1 MFTGK
6 PSARRRKRWA
16 VIAAISLGSVV
27 ATVLLGNF
35 NFVHLIHLKASDLHF
50 LVRGKQATSNVVV
63 IRIDQKSLDHLKDV
77 MMFWHPH
84 FAKAIYAAAE
94 GGAKVLGFDWAFP
107 VDVKKW
113 EPDHDAVLMEA
124 VAKTAPMMPVIC
136 AYVAAMNAKQRDWPV
151 PINMFA
157 AAFNQNAFVNLTAD
171 PDDFIRNQVLIE
183 QPSPEGEFNRGM
195 ALRVAEKFL
204 GADAKFEN
212 GRLMLAG
219 RPIPVTPAQNITI
232 NYAGPPNT
240 FPYVSLWDFL
250 EAAREGRKDQIRQW
264 VKGKAV
270 MLGPDLETEDRHST
284 PYYTAFSGSKFN
296 TAGVEIHA
304 NTLRTLLDGDYLVPV
319 SEPIRVLLL
328 TLVAAFTAILSS
340 SAAGTRVAI
349 NLTLAVLA
357 TAGLTHLNFRNG
369 SLISTS
375 ELLLACLLNLI
386 ASMVYRFLT
395 AEKRGAFFHDAI
407 SVFVG
412 KKFAASIS
420 DEQKISLSGSRQLVT
435 ILFSD
440 IRGFTAFC
448 EEKDPGLVVDL
459 LNEYMGAMVK
469 IIVAHQGSVNKFIG
483 DGILAIFSDE
493 DGTTPGDHALRA
505 VRCGTEMAQF
515 VGKFKTGVGIH
526 SGIVVVGNV
535 GSQDKMEYTVL
546 GDTVN
551 LASRLESLNKEMK
564 TQLILSEA
572 TRELLNGQFE
582 TGYLGEVPVRGKAVP
597 LVIHTSA
604 VLSKPKVEPG
614 TLAEKT

>member
-6 PSARRRKRWA
+6 PSARRRRQWV
-16 VIAAISLGSVV
+16 VIAAITAGSVIS
-27 ATVLLGNF
+27 TLLLGNLK
-35 NFVHLIHLKASDLHF
+35 FVQLIHLKASDLHF
-50 LVRGKQATSNVVV
+50 LVRGKQPTSNVVI
-63 IRIDQKSLDHLKDV
+63 IRIDQYSLDHIHDV

-84 FAKAIYAAAE
+84 FAKAIHAAAE
-94 GGAKVLGFDWAFP
+94 GGAKVLGFDWAFA
-107 VDVKKW
+107 VDVAKW
-113 EPDHDAVLMEA
+113 EPTHDQVLAEA
-124 VAKTAPMMPVIC
+124 VITTAPTMPVIC
-136 AYVAAMNAKQRDWPV
+136 AYVASLNSKQTDWPV
-151 PINMFA
+151 PINMVA
-157 AAFNQNAFVNLTAD
+157 AAYDQNAFANLTAD

-183 QPSPEGEFNRGM
+183 EPSKEGEFSRGL
-195 ALRVAEKFL
+195 AFRVAEKFR
-204 GADAKFEN
+204 GVDAKMEN
-212 GRLMLAG
+212 GRLMWGG
-219 RPIPVTPAQNITI
+219 REIPTTPERNITI
-232 NYAGPPNT
+232 NYAGPPST
-240 FPYVSLWDFL
+240 FPYISLWDFL
-250 EAAREGRKDQIRQW
+250 EAAREGRKDQIRKW
-264 VKGKAV
+264 VEGKAV
-270 MLGPDLETEDRHST
+270 LLGPDSIEDRHPT
-284 PYYTAFSGSKFN
+284 PYYTALSGLKYN

-319 SEPIRVLLL
+319 SQPVRLAALALI
-328 TLVAAFTAILSS
+328 AAFTAIL
-340 SAAGTRVAI
+340 AASYAAQRLAF
-349 NLTLAVLA
+349 NLSLGIAA
-357 TAGLTHLNFRNG
+357 TAFLTHVNFRYG

-375 ELLLACLLNLI
+375 ELLLACLISLI

-412 KKFAASIS
+412 KKFADDIS
-420 DEQKISLSGSRQLVT
+420 EEGKISLSGSRQLVT

-448 EEKDPGLVVDL
+448 EAKDPGLVVDL

-469 IIVAHQGSVNKFIG
+469 IIVAHHGSVNKFIG

-526 SGIVVVGNV
+526 SGQAVVGNV
-535 GSQDKMEYTVL
+535 GSKDKMEYTVL

-564 TQLILSEA
+564 TQLFLSEA
-572 TRELLNGQFE
+572 TRELMNGEFE
-582 TGYLGEVPVRGKAVP
+582 TSYLAEVPVRGKTIP
-597 LVIHTSA
+597 LVIHTA
-604 VLSKPKVEPG
+604 QALVQPKVEPG